1 MEQHY
6 LEHVI
11 GYDTTYDHK
20 SKEWMGAAQVRFS
33 EGVKVCIISVPVP
46 AAHFQTK
53 EEAEQGCIAAA
64 RNRIDNRIRSLS
76 SSSGPIGPVSSKKKK
91 PVAA

>member
-6 LEHVI
+6 REHVI
-11 GYDTTYDHK
+11 GYDTSDDHK

-33 EGVKVCIISVPVP
+33 EGVKVRIVSVPLP
-46 AAHFQTK
+46 AAHFKTK

-64 RNRIDNRIRSLS
+64 RNWIDNRTGSLS
-76 SSSGPIGPVSSKKKK
+76 SSSG
-91 PVAA
+91 